1 MPPPWQHKQ
10 GRSPRAKSR
19 VDHVHAAREGLAGV
33 PAMDLLAMTGSVPGG
48 PSRLH
53 RSERCM
59 AGFPTKD
66 RSHARDPT
74 RPAAR
79 GFFVLHAGV
88 GHGVRPTETGLIWVR
103 PRRGLVSCVWC
114 EWCEWCVPT
123 VRKLLYDRGLSAS
136 HAFSFFFSTSNSLP
150 TSLNF
155 FSHFLSRL
163 LSFFESPESFASLL
177 SLSFSNTRC
186 DLRYPADD
194 HYYYVLTL
202 TTSPVRLYWHHE
214 VPISCYPRSCG
225 C

>member
-1 MPPPWQHKQ
+1 
-10 GRSPRAKSR
+10 
-19 VDHVHAAREGLAGV
+19 
-33 PAMDLLAMTGSVPGG
+33 MDLLALAGSVPGG

-114 EWCEWCVPT
+114 EWCVPT
-123 VRKLLYDRGLSAS
+123 VRSYYMIEACPPLMS
-136 HAFSFFFSTSNSLP
+136 SL
-150 TSLNF
+150 F
-155 FSHFLSRL
+155 
-163 LSFFESPESFASLL
+163 SLL
-177 SLSFSNTRC
+177 PQTLFQRASISSPIFSLVFC
-186 DLRYPADD
+186 LFLRVQSHSLLCSRFPFQ
-194 HYYYVLTL
+194 TL
-202 TTSPVRLYWHHE
+202 AAISDIQQTITTTTY
-214 VPISCYPRSCG
+214 
-225 C
+225 